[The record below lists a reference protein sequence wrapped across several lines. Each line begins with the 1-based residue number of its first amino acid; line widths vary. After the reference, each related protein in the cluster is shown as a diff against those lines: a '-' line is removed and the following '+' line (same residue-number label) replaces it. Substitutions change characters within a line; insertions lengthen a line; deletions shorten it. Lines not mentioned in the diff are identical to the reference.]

1 MRLNP
6 DCIRDILLYVEENTG
21 YMSYIPVPRNVH
33 NFDIVLQNNYEP
45 DEILY
50 HIDLCEEYGYIHTDS
65 GTIANFYIKR
75 LSVLGHE
82 FLENIR
88 QDNNWNQTK
97 SLAKQAGS
105 ISLNVISNIASNVI
119 SGVVAKHFGL

>member
-21 YMSYIPVPRNVH
+21 YKRPVPVLRSIRDFN
-33 NFDIVLQNNYEP
+33 IVLQNPYNP

-50 HIDLCEEYGYIHTDS
+50 HIDLCKEYGYIHIYS
-65 GTIANFYIKR
+65 GNISKFYIER
-75 LSVLGHE
+75 LSVSGHE

-88 QDNNWNQTK
+88 QEGNWNQTK

-119 SGVVAKHFGL
+119 SGIVAKHFGL

>member
-21 YMSYIPVPRNVH
+21 YMRYIPVPRSIH
-33 NFDIVLQNNYEP
+33 NFDIALENDYEP

-50 HIDLCEEYGYIHTDS
+50 HIDLCEEYGYIRTDS
-65 GTIANFYIKR
+65 GTIANFYIER

-88 QDNNWNQTK
+88 QESNWNQTK

-119 SGVVAKHFGL
+119 SSVVAKHFGL

>member
-21 YMSYIPVPRNVH
+21 YMRYIPVSRSIH
-33 NFDIVLQNNYEP
+33 NFDIVLENNYEP

-65 GTIANFYIKR
+65 GTIATFYIER

-88 QDNNWNQTK
+88 QESNWNQTK

-119 SGVVAKHFGL
+119 SSVVTKHFGF